1 MSFRLKTIL
10 GIAAIEAILLLL
22 LIWSS
27 LGDLRATNEDA
38 LMKRANTV
46 VHLFGTTT
54 QDAVLSTDLATL
66 ESAVREVLKNPG
78 MAYARVRGRQ
88 GVVLAE
94 GGLPELLKRPFHAE
108 TSFDSDQHGML
119 DVAEDIVVL
128 GIPYGRVEI
137 GLSTG
142 GLAEVLSSARQ
153 RMALIALME
162 MGLVALFSFALG
174 TYLTR
179 GLAKLQQ
186 ASQHIAAGELS
197 FRIDIRGSDELA
209 ETAQS
214 FNEMSHQLEDG
225 ESRRKQAE
233 AELARYQ
240 EHLEQ
245 LVSLRTAELTQA
257 NASLLETNHQLA
269 DAHSQLLESER
280 MSAIG
285 QLAAGVAHEINNPV
299 AFVTSNM
306 GSLDGYLQQLLALT
320 EASTVL
326 DAELSEHA
334 RQKMT
339 TMRREMDLEFLK
351 TDALTLI
358 SECKNGLARVTKI
371 VSDLRDFACVGETE
385 WQPYDLH
392 RGLESTLN
400 LIQGR
405 IANAHLIKE
414 YGVIPEVECLPSEI
428 NRVFMNLLLNAA
440 QAILGHGQITVST
453 GVDNSGVYVSVRDSG
468 CGIPA
473 ENLGRVFDP
482 FFTSKPVGQGT
493 GLGLSLAYGI
503 VKRHAG
509 RIDVQ
514 SELGRGSTFHVWIPI
529 QRPTKGATQATH
541 LRASA
546 SGIL

>member
-1 MSFRLKTIL
+1 MSFRVKTIL
-10 GIAAIEAILLLL
+10 GIAAIEAILLVL

-27 LGDLRATNEDA
+27 LGDLRTTNEDE
-38 LMKRANTV
+38 LMKRAHTV

-54 QDAVLSTDLATL
+54 HDAVLATDVATL

-78 MAYARVRGRQ
+78 MEYARVLGRR

-94 GGLPELLKRPFHAE
+94 GGRPELLQRPFHAE
-108 TSFDSDQHGML
+108 TSFDSDSDGVL
-119 DVAEDIVVL
+119 DVAEDIAVA
-128 GIPYGRVEI
+128 GMPFGRVEI

-142 GLAEVLSSARQ
+142 GLADMLSSARQ
-153 RMALIALME
+153 RMAIIAMME

-179 GLAKLQQ
+179 GLAKLQL

-197 FRIDIRGSDELA
+197 YRIDLRGNDELA
-209 ETAQS
+209 ETARS
-214 FNEMSHQLEDG
+214 FNEMSRQLEAG
-225 ESRRKQAE
+225 ESRRELAE

-240 EHLEQ
+240 EHLEH
-245 LVSLRTAELTQA
+245 LVTARTAELSQV

-306 GSLDGYLQQLLALT
+306 NSLDGYLQQLFELT
-320 EASTVL
+320 EASAGVE
-326 DAELSEHA
+326 AELPDHA
-334 RQKMT
+334 RKKMAT
-339 TMRREMDLEFLK
+339 LRRDMDVEFLK

-358 SECKNGLARVTKI
+358 AENKNGLARVTNI
-371 VSDLRDFACVGETE
+371 VRDLQDFACVGETE

-405 IANAHLIKE
+405 IANAQLVKE
-414 YGVIPEVECLPSEI
+414 FGPLPEVECLPSEI

-440 QAILGHGQITVST
+440 QAILGQGQITLKT
-453 GVDNSGVYVSVRDSG
+453 GVHNGIVYVSISDSG
-468 CGIPA
+468 CGISPV
-473 ENLGRVFDP
+473 NLSRVFDP
-482 FFTSKPVGQGT
+482 FFTDKPIGQGT
-493 GLGLSLAYGI
+493 GLGLSLSYGI
-503 VKRHAG
+503 VQRHHG
-509 RIDVQ
+509 RIEVE
-514 SELGRGSTFHVWIPI
+514 SELGRGSTFRVWLPVRQPKSILTEHADQDIPG
-529 QRPTKGATQATH
+529 K
-541 LRASA
+541 
-546 SGIL
+546 